1 MKRLAGEINL
11 LKIWRKRIKKISGTR
26 EGGLKAAKSNM
37 AKYGEDFYKNNGRKG
52 GMKGHTGG
60 FASNRELA
68 RIAGQK
74 GGRTSRRGADIQDK
88 LENIFG
94 LFIERQ
100 LSLGYPV
107 HYIAERIGVSDGVI
121 KRFAQKK
128 GWLSGDYT
136 KKVQ

>member
-1 MKRLAGEINL
+1 ME
-11 LKIWRKRIKKISGTR
+11 
-26 EGGLKAAKSNM
+26 
-37 AKYGEDFYKNNGRKG
+37 KYGDDFYKTNGRKG
-52 GMKGHTGG
+52 GMKGHKGG

-74 GGRTSRRGADIQDK
+74 GGRASRRGEDIQDK

-94 LFIERQ
+94 LFIEQQ
-100 LSLGYPV
+100 LKLGNSV

-128 GWLSGDYT
+128 GWLSEDYT